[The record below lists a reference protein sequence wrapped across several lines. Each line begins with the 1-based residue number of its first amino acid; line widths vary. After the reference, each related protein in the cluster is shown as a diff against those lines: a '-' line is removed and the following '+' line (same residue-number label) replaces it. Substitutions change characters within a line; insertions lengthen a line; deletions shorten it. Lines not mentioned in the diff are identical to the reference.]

1 MADVTVSE
9 LAKSV
14 GASVDRLL
22 TQMGQAG
29 LSHSSPE
36 DSVTD
41 EEKQTLLAFLKMSH
55 GEKAAAP
62 KKITLKRKTTTTLKT
77 GSGSSRKT
85 VNVEVRK
92 KRTYIKRPDDEQD
105 EMSVASATLEE
116 TNTAGLESASAYE
129 EDAFHDTA
137 VAQEAEVNETSV
149 EYDEAALNAEN
160 SAAAEV
166 NDVAES
172 SPTAD
177 EAQDAAVTTIAEEQV
192 LEAAQQAP
200 ASPNPRRSSFV
211 DDAEER
217 RIRAME
223 TRLQAE
229 KDAAAAARTAL
240 EEKREREQS
249 KKDAVQKSRAEAA
262 PKKVA
267 PVLTQEELD
276 AKAEEE
282 KHKLSKKKE
291 RQTGDFEEDEVN
303 KAKHTKKAGKA
314 VKKVDVPE
322 PKKGSAVLSYLD
334 DEEVAVA
341 KPVRKKLSSGPR
353 PTIKINNRHGFKKP
367 TGKIIHNVEI
377 PENITVADLAMRM
390 SVKGGEVVKQLMK
403 LGAMATMNQSIDQET
418 AQLVVEEMGHNPIL
432 VSANAIEENLQRD
445 VMSAEGNEESRAPII
460 TVMGH
465 VDHGKTSLLDY
476 IRETKV
482 TAGEAGGIT
491 QHIGAY
497 RVQTSHGE
505 LTFLDTPGHAAFTAM
520 RARGAQCTDVVILV
534 VAADDGVMPQTEEAI
549 QHAKAAKVP
558 IVVAINKCDKAS
570 ADPDRVKNELVA
582 KDVIPEEWGGDTQFC
597 LVSAHTGDGIEQLL
611 EAVSLQAE
619 LLELKAPI
627 DVPARGVVV
636 ESRMDKGRGVVATV
650 LVQAG
655 HLKAGEILLAGQS
668 FGRVRAMINE
678 RGEQVKDA
686 GPSTPVEIL
695 GLDSTPNAG
704 DEFVVLPDERK
715 AREVSQFRVEKER
728 QERLQRTQAAKLENM
743 FAGMGSGEKK
753 LLSVVVKTDVR
764 GSLEAINASLLE
776 MGNDEVEVRIV
787 GDGVGGITE
796 NDVNLALTSGAIV
809 LGFNVRADNS
819 ARKLAEK
826 ESVEIRY
833 YSIIYQLIDE
843 VKSALSGMLEP
854 ERVEEIVGIADVRE
868 VFRSPKFGQVAGCM
882 VIEGTVY
889 RNKPIRVLREN
900 VVIFEGELESLRRF
914 KDDVSEVRNGTEC
927 GIGVKNYDVKVGD
940 QIEVFDVKEVA
951 REL

>member
-29 LSHSSPE
+29 LTQKSAD
-36 DSVTD
+36 DSVSD
-41 EEKQTLLAFLKMSH
+41 EEKQTLLTFLKLSH
-55 GEKAAAP
+55 GENTAAP

-85 VNVEVRK
+85 INVEVRK
-92 KRTYIKRPDDEQD
+92 KRTYVKRAEDEQGVEVAGGAED
-105 EMSVASATLEE
+105 ESALLNDADMSTQDTLETMESDLVLSDAGQVESEASEVQVDASDAQPE
-116 TNTAGLESASAYE
+116 TEADPVADQAAADEDSAVSDDVSESAP
-129 EDAFHDTA
+129 
-137 VAQEAEVNETSV
+137 VEVK
-149 EYDEAALNAEN
+149 
-160 SAAAEV
+160 
-166 NDVAES
+166 
-172 SPTAD
+172 
-177 EAQDAAVTTIAEEQV
+177 
-192 LEAAQQAP
+192 
-200 ASPNPRRSSFV
+200 RSTFV

-223 TRLQAE
+223 ARNKAEQAAQE
-229 KDAAAAARTAL
+229 AAREAREEKLKREQEKSDAKPVKKDAAA
-240 EEKREREQS
+240 
-249 KKDAVQKSRAEAA
+249 
-262 PKKVA
+262 PKKPA
-267 PVLTQEELD
+267 PILSQEELD

-282 KHKLSKKKE
+282 KHKQSKKKD
-291 RQTGDFEEDEVN
+291 RVVGDFEDEEN
-303 KAKHTKKAGKA
+303 KSKHTKKAGKA
-314 VKKVDVPE
+314 VKKVDAPA

-334 DEEVAVA
+334 EADEDVAVVVA
-341 KPVRKKLSSGPR
+341 PVRKKVVPPAPR
-353 PTIKINNRHGFKKP
+353 PSIKLNNKHGFKRP
-367 TGKIIHNVEI
+367 TGKIIHDVEI

-390 SVKGGEVVKQLMK
+390 SIKGGEVVKQLMK
-403 LGAMATMNQSIDQET
+403 MGVMATINQPIDQET
-418 AQLVVEEMGHNPIL
+418 AQLVVEELGHNPVLI
-432 VSANAIEENLQRD
+432 SANAIEEKLQQD
-445 VMSAEGNEESRAPII
+445 VMGDGGTMESRAPII

-476 IRETKV
+476 IRKTKV

-497 RVQTSHGE
+497 RVPTSHGE

-549 QHAKAAKVP
+549 QHAKAAGVP

-582 KDVIPEEWGGDTQFC
+582 KDVIPEDWGGDTQFI

-619 LLELKAPI
+619 LLELQAPTG
-627 DVPARGVVV
+627 VPARGVVV

-655 HLKAGEILLAGQS
+655 HLKSGDILLAGQS

-678 RGEQVKDA
+678 LGKTVKDA

-704 DEFVVLPDERK
+704 DEFVVVTDERK
-715 AREVSQFRVEKER
+715 AREVSEFRVEKER
-728 QERLQRTQAAKLENM
+728 QERLQRTHAAKLENM
-743 FAGMGSGEKK
+743 FSGIGSGVTKV
-753 LLSVVVKTDVR
+753 LSVVLKTDVR
-764 GSLEAINASLLE
+764 GSLEAIEAALLD
-776 MGNDEVEVRIV
+776 MGNDEVEVRVI

-796 NDVNLALTSGAIV
+796 NDINLALTSGAIV
-809 LGFNVRADNS
+809 LGFNVRADSS
-819 ARKLAEK
+819 ARRLAEK

-843 VKSALSGMLEP
+843 VKSALSGMLDP
-854 ERVEEIVGIADVRE
+854 ERVEEIVGIADVRD

-882 VIEGTVY
+882 VVEGTVY
-889 RNKPIRVLREN
+889 RNKPIRVLRDN

-914 KDDVSEVRNGTEC
+914 KDDVPEVRNGMEC

-940 QIEVFDVKEVA
+940 QIEVFNVKEVA